1 MQTGMS
7 EVRDDKAGSNFFS
20 ASQYS
25 RIFHNVAVE
34 NINIYV
40 SMKSINMLLTN
51 NYLRDGT
58 WPSIFLLMLTE
69 EQ

>member
-1 MQTGMS
+1 MM
-7 EVRDDKAGSNFFS
+7 DDKGGSNLLS

-25 RIFHNVAVE
+25 RISHNVAVE

-51 NYLRDGT
+51 DYLRDGT
-58 WPSIFLLMLTE
+58 WPSIFLLKLRE
-69 EQ
+69 GQ

>member
-1 MQTGMS
+1 MS
-7 EVRDDKAGSNFFS
+7 DDKGGSNLLS

-25 RIFHNVAVE
+25 RISHNVAVE
-34 NINIYV
+34 NINISV
-40 SMKSINMLLTN
+40 RMKSINMLLTN

-58 WPSIFLLMLTE
+58 WPSICFLKLTE

>member
-1 MQTGMS
+1 MS

>member
-1 MQTGMS
+1 M
-7 EVRDDKAGSNFFS
+7 DDKGGSNLLS

-25 RIFHNVAVE
+25 RISHNVAVE

-51 NYLRDGT
+51 DYLRDGT
-58 WPSIFLLMLTE
+58 WPSIFLLKLRE
-69 EQ
+69 GQ

>member
-34 NINIYV
+34 NISIYV